1 MEIIQRVYYFEGCLL
16 LRNYN
21 IDDGARI
28 NMGVLVISGGYGLD
42 GSTGIVA
49 QAIVARTKSKGVDCD
64 VFRND
69 IITLP
74 LVGSPGCWN
83 SESVSEY
90 RSMVESSEGF
100 ILMTPEYHGTMSST
114 MKLQLDW
121 LGKDQVG
128 GKPFALVSM
137 LGGVSNT
144 SSLNH
149 MRHVVRWLGGWCT
162 PEQIAIP
169 DGRSHLSDDDLV
181 DEGLSERLDSVLDS
195 LIHAI
200 EKLGN

>member
-1 MEIIQRVYYFEGCLL
+1 
-16 LRNYN
+16 
-21 IDDGARI
+21 
-28 NMGVLVISGGYGLD
+28 MGVLVISGGDGIE

-49 QAIVARTKSKGVDCD
+49 QAIVARIKSKGMDCD

-69 IITLP
+69 IINLP
-74 LVGSPGCWN
+74 LVGSPGCWD

-90 RSMVESSEGF
+90 RRIVESSEGF
-100 ILMTPEYHGTMSST
+100 ILITPEYHGTMSST

-162 PEQIAIP
+162 PEQVAIP
-169 DGRSHLSDDDLV
+169 GGRSHLSDDDLV
-181 DEGLSERLDSVLDS
+181 DENLSLRLDGVLNS
-195 LIHAI
+195 LIHTM
-200 EKLGN
+200 EKFGN

>member
-1 MEIIQRVYYFEGCLL
+1 MQWPYYFEGCLL

-21 IDDGARI
+21 IDDDPRN

-49 QAIVARTKSKGVDCD
+49 RAIVARAKSKGVDCD
-64 VFRND
+64 LFRND
-69 IITLP
+69 LVTLP
-74 LVGSPGCWN
+74 LVGAPGCWD

-90 RSMVESSEGF
+90 RKKAETSEGF
-100 ILMTPEYHGTMSST
+100 ILITPEYHGTMSST

-149 MRHVVRWLGGWCT
+149 MRHVVRWLGGWCI
-162 PEQIAIP
+162 PEQVAIP
-169 DGRSHLSDDDLV
+169 GGRAHLSDDDLV
-181 DEGLSERLDSVLDS
+181 DEGLSERLDGVLDS
-195 LIHAI
+195 LIDTMG
-200 EKLGN
+200 KLGN

>member
-1 MEIIQRVYYFEGCLL
+1 VPFQRAYYFEGCLL

-21 IDDGARI
+21 IDHSVRI
-28 NMGVLVISGGYGLD
+28 DMGVLVISGGYGLD

-49 QAIVARTKSKGVDCD
+49 RAIVARLNSKGLDCS

-69 IITLP
+69 MVTLP
-74 LVGSPGCWN
+74 LVGSPGCWE
-83 SESVSEY
+83 SKSVSEY
-90 RSMVESSEGF
+90 RSMAESSEGF
-100 ILMTPEYHGTMSST
+100 VLLTPEYHGTMSST

-128 GKPFALVSM
+128 GKPFGLVSM

-162 PEQIAIP
+162 PEQVAIP
-169 DGRSHLSDDDLV
+169 SGRSHLSDDDLV
-181 DEGLSERLDSVLDS
+181 DRDLSERLDGVLES
-195 LIHAI
+195 LIHTMGI
-200 EKLGN
+200 LRN

>member
-1 MEIIQRVYYFEGCLL
+1 
-16 LRNYN
+16 
-21 IDDGARI
+21 
-28 NMGVLVISGGYGLD
+28 MGVLVISGGYGLD

-49 QAIVARTKSKGVDCD
+49 QTIVARTKSKGMDCD

-69 IITLP
+69 ITTLP
-74 LVGSPGCWN
+74 LIGSPGCWD

-90 RSMVESSEGF
+90 RSMAESSEGF
-100 ILMTPEYHGTMSST
+100 ILITPEYHGTMSST

-162 PEQIAIP
+162 PEQVAIP
-169 DGRSHLSDDDLV
+169 GGRTHLSDDDLV
-181 DEGLSERLDSVLDS
+181 EEGLSERLDVVLDS
-195 LIHAI
+195 LMHAI
-200 EKLGN
+200 EKFGN